1 MNLLKEYPRAYW
13 KWLVKVGDMVE
24 SPHHTIRG
32 IVVEVER
39 EGGNNRDYNN
49 GPAVR
54 VKWFDGDDSIEWA
67 NVLRVISEGR

>member
-1 MNLLKEYPRAYW
+1 MKI
-13 KWLVKVGDMVE
+13 GDMVE
-24 SPHHTIRG
+24 SRHHLIRG